1 MLIARS
7 TEIHYLPSINHCKV
21 SQGELFFTVDDHYC
35 SVNSI
40 FQKDN
45 YFGLG
50 FIAK

>member
-7 TEIHYLPSINHCKV
+7 TEIHWKV
-21 SQGELFFTVDDHYC
+21 SQGDLFLTVGNHCC
-35 SVNSI
+35 SVNTI